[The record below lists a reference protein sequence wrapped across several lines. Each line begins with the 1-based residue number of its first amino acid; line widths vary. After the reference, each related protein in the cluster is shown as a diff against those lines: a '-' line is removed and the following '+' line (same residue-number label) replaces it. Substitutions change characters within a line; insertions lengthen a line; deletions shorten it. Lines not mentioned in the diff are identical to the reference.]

1 MPEVFGP
8 EQVRRHAEM
17 LANRVRKRHA
27 HLAKRFAKQGIEAF
41 RLYDWDIPEV
51 RAAVDWY
58 AGRLVVAEYARQQ
71 TGPDYLPAL
80 GEAAGAALGVPP
92 ERVYLKER
100 RTGTG
105 EGPRY
110 QPTGRG
116 GERFEVRERDL
127 RFWVNLSDRLDTGL
141 FGDHR
146 DTRALLRGLAP
157 MKTFLNLY
165 CYTGAFTVA
174 VAAGGARGS
183 TSVDRSATYLEWL
196 GDNLALNGL
205 DPERHELVQADSVR
219 FLEDAHEAGRR
230 WDLVLLD
237 PPSFSGSRDTG
248 DAFDINRDHPDL
260 LRRALA
266 VTVPGGTLFFST
278 NHQRF
283 EPRLDDL
290 PASSVEEI
298 TDRTI
303 PEDYRNRQ
311 VHRLWRIVARR

>member
-1 MPEVFGP
+1 
-8 EQVRRHAEM
+8 M
-17 LANRVRKRHA
+17 LANRVLKRYG

-51 RAAVDWY
+51 RAVVDWY

-80 GEAAGAALGVPP
+80 GAAAGAALGVPP
-92 ERVYLKER
+92 GHVYLKER

-110 QPTGRG
+110 RPTGRG

-127 RFWVNLSDRLDTGL
+127 RFWVNLSDRLDSGL

-146 DTRALLRGLAP
+146 DTRALVRGLSAGR
-157 MKTFLNLY
+157 TFLNLY

-174 VAAGGARGS
+174 AAAGGARGT
-183 TSVDRSATYLEWL
+183 TSVDRSVTYLDWL
-196 GDNLALNGL
+196 GANLALNGL
-205 DPERHELVQADSVR
+205 EGEQHEAIQADSVR
-219 FLEDAHEAGRR
+219 FLDEAREGGRR
-230 WDLVLLD
+230 WDLVVLD
-237 PPSFSGSRDTG
+237 PPSFSGSRETG

-266 VTVPGGTLFFST
+266 VTGPGGTLFFST

-283 EPRLDDL
+283 EPRLEGL
-290 PASSVEEI
+290 PAASVEEI

-311 VHRLWRIVARR
+311 VHRLWRILARS